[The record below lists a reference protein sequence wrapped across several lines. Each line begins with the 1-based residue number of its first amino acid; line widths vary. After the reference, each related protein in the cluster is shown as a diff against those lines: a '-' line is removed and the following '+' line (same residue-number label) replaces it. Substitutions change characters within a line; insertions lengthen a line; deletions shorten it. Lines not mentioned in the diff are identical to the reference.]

1 MKNKFVIKHLFY
13 FLLLI
18 LSVFHLNA
26 QSIKTTDTSFAL
38 IKDEGWWGGIVN
50 RGAEMP
56 FGNSSF
62 SFDLFGED
70 DGNQAA
76 PFLIS
81 SKGRYVWSDHPFAF
95 SFKDGNLLLNN
106 IKGSITVK
114 QAGNTLQSAYLDASR
129 KYFPTSGLWPDSLL
143 ITSPQYNLWI
153 ELQYNTNQKD
163 ILNYAKQVLANGM
176 PPGVLMIDDN
186 WSNFYGQF
194 DFNKDKFPDAKAL
207 ITELHQ
213 MGFKVMVWV
222 CPFISPDR
230 DPYRELISKKYLLMD
245 NENNTITNWKD
256 ATKPLIIQWW
266 NGYSACLDFSNPD
279 TKKWL
284 QQKLDLCQ
292 QQYGVD
298 GFKFDAGDAPYYKSP
313 NMLSFKKIM
322 PNDHSLLWAEV
333 GLQYP
338 LNEYRAMWKMGGQP
352 LVERLRD
359 KNHSWEDLSRL
370 IPNTFAQQLVGYT
383 FTCPD
388 LIGGGEI
395 TSFLPG
401 KIINQKLMVR
411 SAQCSALMPMMQFS
425 AAPWR
430 VLDKLHLEAT
440 QKIVALRSQKMPY
453 IMQVMREAVK
463 TGEPALRPLE
473 YDFPNQGFTNIKDQF
488 MLGKHLMVAPVVSEN
503 DTREVKFPKGKWK
516 YNNKTITGPALKTF
530 TVALDELLFFEK
542 VK

>member
-1 MKNKFVIKHLFY
+1 MKNEFAVRYLFY
-13 FLLLI
+13 GLLVT
-18 LSVFHLNA
+18 LSALHLNA
-26 QSIKTTDTSFAL
+26 QSIKRSDTSFAL
-38 IKDEGWWGGIVN
+38 LKDEGWWGGIVN

-56 FGNSSF
+56 FGKSSF

-81 SKGRYVWSDHPFAF
+81 SKGRYVWSDDPFAF
-95 SFKDGNLLLNN
+95 TFKDGILVLNN
-106 IKGSITVK
+106 IKGSVTVK
-114 QAGNTLQSAYLDASR
+114 QAGNTLQSAYLDASL
-129 KYFPTSGLWPDSLL
+129 KYFPPSGLWPDSLL

-186 WSNFYGQF
+186 WFNFYGDF

-207 ITELHQ
+207 IAELHQ

-222 CPFISPDR
+222 CPFISADR

-256 ATKPLIIQWW
+256 ASKPLIIQWW
-266 NGYSACLDFSNPD
+266 NGYSACLDLSNPD

-284 QQKLDLCQ
+284 QQKLDFFQ

-313 NMLSFKKIM
+313 NMLSFKKVM

-359 KNHSWEDLSRL
+359 KTHSWEDLSRL

-401 KIINQKLMVR
+401 KNINQKLMVR

-430 VLDKLHLEAT
+430 VLDKQHLEAT
-440 QKIVALRSQKMPY
+440 QKIVALRSQKIPY

-488 MLGKHLMVAPVVSEN
+488 MLGKHLMVAPVISEN

>member
-1 MKNKFVIKHLFY
+1 MKKKFAIQHLFY

-18 LSVFHLNA
+18 LSVLHINA
-26 QSIKTTDTSFAL
+26 QSIKTSDTSFAL
-38 IKDEGWWGGIVN
+38 LKDEGWWGGIVN

-56 FGNSSF
+56 FGNSPF

-95 SFKDGNLLLNN
+95 SFKEGNLVLNN
-106 IKGSITVK
+106 IRGSITVK

-153 ELQYNTNQKD
+153 ELQYNPNQKD
-163 ILNYAKQVLANGM
+163 VLNYAKQVLANGM

-207 ITELHQ
+207 ISELHQ

-222 CPFISPDR
+222 CPFISPDS
-230 DPYRELISKKYLLMD
+230 DPYRELISKKYLLLD
-245 NENNTITNWKD
+245 NENNTIPNWKD
-256 ATKPLIIQWW
+256 AAKPLILQWW
-266 NGYSACLDFSNPD
+266 NGYSACLDLSNPD

-284 QQKLDLCQ
+284 QQKLDFFQ

-359 KNHSWEDLSRL
+359 KTHSWEDLSRL

-401 KIINQKLMVR
+401 KTINQKLMVR

-430 VLDKLHLEAT
+430 VLDRLHLEAT
-440 QKIVALRSQKMPY
+440 QKIVAIRNQKMPY
-453 IMQVMREAVK
+453 IMQVMKEAVK

-542 VK
+542 MK

>member
-1 MKNKFVIKHLFY
+1 MKNKFTIRLSLY
-13 FLLLI
+13 FVLII
-18 LSVFHLNA
+18 LSAPYLNA
-26 QSIKTTDTSFAL
+26 QSIKTSDTSFAL

-56 FGNSSF
+56 FGNSPF

-81 SKGRYVWSDHPFAF
+81 SKGRYVWSDQPFAF
-95 SFKDGNLLLNN
+95 SFKNGNLVLNN
-106 IKGSITVK
+106 IKGSVTVK

-129 KYFPTSGLWPDSLL
+129 KYFPPSGLWPDSLL

-186 WSNFYGQF
+186 WSNFYGDF
-194 DFNKDKFPDAKAL
+194 DFNKNKFPDAKAL

-213 MGFKVMVWV
+213 MGFKVMVWI
-222 CPFISPDR
+222 CPFISPDK
-230 DPYRELISKKYLLMD
+230 DTYRELISKKYLLLD

-256 ATKPLIIQWW
+256 ASKPLILQWW
-266 NGYSACLDFSNPD
+266 NGYSACLDLSNPD

-284 QQKLDLCQ
+284 QQKLDFFQ

-313 NMLSFKKIM
+313 NMLSFKKVM
-322 PNDHSLLWAEV
+322 PNDHSLLWGEM

-359 KNHSWEDLSRL
+359 KSHSWEDLSRL

-401 KIINQKLMVR
+401 KTINQKLMVR

-430 VLDKLHLEAT
+430 VLDKLQLEAT
-440 QKIVALRSQKMPY
+440 QKIVTIRNKKLPY

-473 YDFPNQGFTNIKDQF
+473 YDFPNQGFTTIKDQF
-488 MLGKHLMVAPVVSEN
+488 MLGKYLMVAPVVSEN

-516 YNNKTITGPALKTF
+516 YNNKIITGPAIKSF

>member
-26 QSIKTTDTSFAL
+26 QSIKTSDTSFAL

-56 FGNSSF
+56 FGNSPF

-95 SFKDGNLLLNN
+95 SFKDGNLVLNN
-106 IKGSITVK
+106 VKGSITVK
-114 QAGNTLQSAYLDASR
+114 QAGNTLQSAYQDASR

-230 DPYRELISKKYLLMD
+230 DPYRELISKKYLLLD

-256 ATKPLIIQWW
+256 ASKPLILQWW
-266 NGYSACLDFSNPD
+266 NGYSACLDLSNPD

-322 PNDHSLLWAEV
+322 PNDHSQLWAEV

-359 KNHSWEDLSRL
+359 KTHSWEDLSRL

-401 KIINQKLMVR
+401 KTINQKLMVR
-411 SAQCSALMPMMQFS
+411 SAQCSALMPMM
-425 AAPWR
+425 
-430 VLDKLHLEAT
+430 
-440 QKIVALRSQKMPY
+440 
-453 IMQVMREAVK
+453 
-463 TGEPALRPLE
+463 
-473 YDFPNQGFTNIKDQF
+473 
-488 MLGKHLMVAPVVSEN
+488 
-503 DTREVKFPKGKWK
+503 
-516 YNNKTITGPALKTF
+516 
-530 TVALDELLFFEK
+530 
-542 VK
+542 